1 MFSVECL
8 MFSEERR
15 NIMKTKM
22 LRNIVMTMIVLLPA
36 LVNAEQL
43 YAVNYKNTYK
53 GQRTVSYQP
62 SVASS
67 QPSVVSG
74 QVVAPSMGFQ
84 STSTMPM
91 QWQQEAQEPI
101 INADGTMNTEAY
113 GLGTQN
119 TPVMRKT
126 GPGTP
131 GGQLDPTTQ
140 QPIGDG
146 LWALMVLAMAY
157 AGARIWR
164 ARRMRSAEE

>member
-1 MFSVECL
+1 
-8 MFSEERR
+8 
-15 NIMKTKM
+15 MKTKM

-43 YAVNYKNTYK
+43 YAVNFKNTYK
-53 GQRTVSYQP
+53 GQRSPTEYRIQSTVGY
-62 SVASS
+62 

-84 STSTMPM
+84 STSTMPV

-140 QPIGDG
+140 QPLGDVMWPLMICACAYLIVRATRKKEKIG
-146 LWALMVLAMAY
+146 
-157 AGARIWR
+157 
-164 ARRMRSAEE
+164 

>member
-1 MFSVECL
+1 MFNVECL

-15 NIMKTKM
+15 NIMETKM

-53 GQRTVSYQP
+53 GVQNTGYRVQSTVGYQP
-62 SVASS
+62 SVISS
-67 QPSVVSG
+67 

-91 QWQQEAQEPI
+91 QWQQEAQEPM
-101 INADGTMNTEAY
+101 INADGSMNTEAY
-113 GLGTQN
+113 GVSRPIVG
-119 TPVMRKT
+119 PRKINN
-126 GPGTP
+126 PDEDDE
-131 GGQLDPTTQ
+131 LEN
-140 QPIGDG
+140 PIGDG

>member
-1 MFSVECL
+1 ML
-8 MFSEERR
+8 NEERR

-53 GQRTVSYQP
+53 GVQNTGYRVQSTVGYQP
-62 SVASS
+62 SE
-67 QPSVVSG
+67 VSG

-84 STSTMPM
+84 STSTMPV

-119 TPVMRKT
+119 TPVMRRA
-126 GPGTP
+126 PGTP
-131 GGQLDPTTQ
+131 GENLDPNAQ
-140 QPIGDG
+140 QPLGDVM
-146 LWALMVLAMAY
+146 WPLMVLACAY
-157 AGARIWR
+157 LIVR
-164 ARRMRSAEE
+164 ATRKEEKIG

>member
-1 MFSVECL
+1 MFNEL
-8 MFSEERR
+8 MSERR
-15 NIMKTKM
+15 NIMETKM
-22 LRNIVMTMIVLLPA
+22 LRNMMVMMIVLLPA
-36 LVNAEQL
+36 LVSAEQL

-53 GQRTVSYQP
+53 GQRSAEYRVQSTVGY
-62 SVASS
+62 

-119 TPVMRKT
+119 TPVMRKA

-146 LWALMVLAMAY
+146 LWVLMVLAMGY

-164 ARRMRSAEE
+164 ARRMRG